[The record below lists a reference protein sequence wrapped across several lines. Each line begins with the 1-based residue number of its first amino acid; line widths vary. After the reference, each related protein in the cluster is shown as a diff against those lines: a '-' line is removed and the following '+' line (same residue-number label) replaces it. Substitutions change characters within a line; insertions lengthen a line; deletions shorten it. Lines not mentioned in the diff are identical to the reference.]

1 MGEVV
6 PVRVREH
13 TGALCDFCSFV
24 CVCVNLKLKIKPL
37 KKKNRGIN
45 LPRRLLH
52 EGTHVPVEE
61 TEESEGLVS
70 RF

>member
-1 MGEVV
+1 MIF
-6 PVRVREH
+6 
-13 TGALCDFCSFV
+13 ALV
-24 CVCVNLKLKIKPL
+24 CVCEPKTENKAL